1 MELERVLLERAYM
14 LLYARYAPMEL
25 SLHILI
31 FNVTFG
37 INANFMNFVISIT
50 RHSPR
55 APAFIR
61 NNVVSHGG
69 RSKKRNLEAVP
80 SSIATSKTESNA
92 VGAHQK
98 LGRHNNQSFHPDDW
112 RFHSMQRVAAVD
124 SSSESSSLFSSSDAS
139 SCSTASIK
147 DSAST
152 GDLSDYIFGEVRPGW
167 YSHYGLSSDS
177 VSSSSYGN
185 LDADSEV
192 ENNNGWAED
201 LDGDGNS
208 AILYTDTTRH
218 HRKSSCQFGS
228 SSSNSSRGTYFEQ
241 FGYANPSVVNSGVS
255 LRRPKW

>member
-1 MELERVLLERAYM
+1 MKGRTCSFTLGN
-14 LLYARYAPMEL
+14 APMEL
-25 SLHILI
+25 NLHILI
-31 FNVTFG
+31 FNVSFG
-37 INANFMNFVISIT
+37 INTNVMNFVVSIT

-55 APAFIR
+55 APSFIR

-80 SSIATSKTESNA
+80 SSLTTSKTESNA
-92 VGAHQK
+92 VA
-98 LGRHNNQSFHPDDW
+98 GRRNNQSFHLDDW

-139 SCSTASIK
+139 SCSTVSSK

-192 ENNNGWAED
+192 DNGWRED
-201 LDGDGNS
+201 LDGNGNS
-208 AILYTDTTRH
+208 AILYSDTTRH

-228 SSSNSSRGTYFEQ
+228 SSSTSRDADFEQ
-241 FGYANPSVVNSGVS
+241 FGYANLSVVNSGVS
-255 LRRPKW
+255 LRRPSGDRSAQTFY

>member
-1 MELERVLLERAYM
+1 M
-14 LLYARYAPMEL
+14 LGNAPMEL
-25 SLHILI
+25 SSTWLI
-31 FNVTFG
+31 FNVSFG
-37 INANFMNFVISIT
+37 INTNVMNVVISIS

-55 APAFIR
+55 APAFVR
-61 NNVVSHGG
+61 NNVVSHSG

-80 SSIATSKTESNA
+80 SSLTTSKTESNA
-92 VGAHQK
+92 
-98 LGRHNNQSFHPDDW
+98 GRHNNQSFHPDDW

-124 SSSESSSLFSSSDAS
+124 SSSESSSLFSGSDAS

-192 ENNNGWAED
+192 DNGWRED
-201 LDGDGNS
+201 LDGDSNS

-228 SSSNSSRGTYFEQ
+228 SNSTSTSRDSNFEQ
-241 FGYANPSVVNSGVS
+241 FGYANPFVNSGVS
-255 LRRPKW
+255 LRRPSGDRSAQTFY

>member
-1 MELERVLLERAYM
+1 LKGRTCSFTLGNV
-14 LLYARYAPMEL
+14 PMEL
-25 SLHILI
+25 NLHVLI
-31 FNVTFG
+31 FNVSFG
-37 INANFMNFVISIT
+37 IYTNFMNFVISIT

-55 APAFIR
+55 APSFIR
-61 NNVVSHGG
+61 NNVASHGG

-80 SSIATSKTESNA
+80 SSLTASKTESNA
-92 VGAHQK
+92 VA
-98 LGRHNNQSFHPDDW
+98 GRRNNQSFHIDDW

-139 SCSTASIK
+139 SCSTVSSK

-152 GDLSDYIFGEVRPGW
+152 GDLSDYIFGEVQPGW
-167 YSHYGLSSDS
+167 YSHYGLSSES

-192 ENNNGWAED
+192 DNGWRED
-201 LDGDGNS
+201 LGGNGNP
-208 AILYTDTTRH
+208 AILYSDTTRH

-228 SSSNSSRGTYFEQ
+228 SSSSRDADLEQ

-255 LRRPKW
+255 LRRPSGDRSAQTFY